1 VYRYFIVIDDIWDIS
16 VWKIIR
22 CALPDHNQG
31 CKIIAT
37 THIFKVAE
45 EVGHVYKMKPL
56 SLHSSRILLYR
67 RIFGNK
73 NKDKCPDEELA
84 KVSDMILT
92 KCAGVPLTIITIAS
106 LLASKGRHKL
116 DWYEVYNSIGTG
128 MEDNTDIENMR
139 KVLSL
144 SYYNLPS
151 HLRTCLL
158 YLSVFPKDYEIS
170 KNRLIWM
177 WIAEGFIQ
185 YGEHGQ
191 SLFEV
196 GESYFNELINRSMIQ
211 PSYEMSDMR
220 ILSCRV
226 HDIVLDLTSSLSSEE
241 NFISISNDVSHISAS
256 QKVRRLSLQSCKVD
270 DGMHGATMSMQQ
282 VMSLVAFSST
292 ANLIPARSRF
302 CTRIMFGKL

>member
-1 VYRYFIVIDDIWDIS
+1 MYRYFIVIDDIWDIS

-37 THIFKVAE
+37 TRIFKVAK
-45 EVGHVYKMKPL
+45 EVGRVYKMKPL
-56 SLHSSRILLYR
+56 CLHSSRILLYR

-92 KCAGVPLTIITIAS
+92 KCAGVPLAIITIAS

-158 YLSVFPKDYEIS
+158 YLSVFPEDYEIG

-177 WIAEGFIQ
+177 WIAEGFICGKQ
-185 YGEHGQ
+185 GYSQ
-191 SLFEV
+191 FEV

-211 PSYEMSDMR
+211 PIYGLYDIVYECS
-220 ILSCRV
+220 V
-226 HDIVLDLTSSLSSEE
+226 HDMVLDLICFLSSEA
-241 NFISISNDVSHISAS
+241 NFVTILNGKDQVSPSSKI
-256 QKVRRLSLQSCKVD
+256 RRLSIQNGKED
-270 DGMHGATMSMQQ
+270 DSATLTHRSLQQ
-282 VMSLVAFSST
+282 VKVISCCPGTGL
-292 ANLIPARSRF
+292 
-302 CTRIMFGKL
+302 